1 MSDLRTHIDQLLISL
16 GCPMLYEGYGYPGQT
31 AGAIHLD
38 VEALRWLL
46 LTDHDPPSLGE
57 PNDGH
62 RTKVLP
68 L

>member
-1 MSDLRTHIDQLLISL
+1 
-16 GCPMLYEGYGYPGQT
+16 MLYEGYGYPGQT